1 MRSWFSV
8 AMSMRT
14 AAMIIGVVIVI
25 QGLAGLAAPDA
36 FANLVRQIQEPP
48 VLYLAAVVR
57 VAFGVVLFLAAL
69 GSRAPLALRSLGVLM
84 TIGGLLTPF
93 FGVELARVVLGWWSE
108 GGPLVVRIWA
118 AAALAIGAFIVYALG
133 RPATRRGA

>member
-1 MRSWFSV
+1 
-8 AMSMRT
+8 MRT
-14 AAMIIGVVIVI
+14 AALIIGVVVVI

-36 FANLVRQIQEPP
+36 FANLVRRIQEPP
-48 VLYLAAVVR
+48 ALYLAAVVR
-57 VAFGVVLFLAAL
+57 VAFGVVLFLAAPR
-69 GSRAPLALRSLGVLM
+69 SRAPLALRTLGVLI

-118 AAALAIGAFIVYALG
+118 AAALAIGAFIIYAVA
-133 RPATRRGA
+133 RPPRKRG

>member
-1 MRSWFSV
+1 
-8 AMSMRT
+8 MRT
-14 AAMIIGVVIVI
+14 AALIIGVVIMI

-36 FANLVRQIQEPP
+36 FANLVRQMQEPP
-48 VLYLAAVVR
+48 VLYLAAILR
-57 VAFGVVLFLAAL
+57 VSFGVVLFVAAP
-69 GSRAPLALRSLGVLM
+69 GSRAPVALRALGALI

-118 AAALAIGAFIVYALG
+118 AAALAIGAVVIYAVG
-133 RPATRRGA
+133 RPAARHGA